1 MTSKSDLFNSI
12 VRIAS
17 SAFILT
23 VLEGSVLAATHEQI
37 VERCKETA
45 RPQVVAC
52 VRGKMGGGFGNR
64 EAAIAQCRETIGRPI
79 VVACVIREEQK
90 QAKGAPPPAA
100 PKDESKASPPGS
112 GSPEPTFVPPP
123 RTIADIAEILDRE
136 KPDAAKIAQRQA
148 AADVLPSNNLPSN
161 QLAQF
166 FYDRGAARALLSR
179 NKEALADG
187 LQALSAGRGTLD
199 FRQVSRIEQF
209 VALQYRAIG
218 DPKKAIATF
227 DQIVR
232 QGNQPGRRGIM
243 INALANIAGTL
254 VSMGD
259 VTQAATYAGRVEGLV
274 QEARGSPN
282 PDWRTAYAIYGH
294 SWEADN
300 DSVRG
305 LVFEA
310 HGQYAEAEAAYR
322 RTEAFRRAAV
332 KDAPKYDFPPPAE
345 QMILAADFAALWTA
359 KSEAKQG
366 RLSEAEADARRAL
379 LSVLAQ
385 QGKYAP
391 ATPTFVNVLSG
402 ILVEQGRHGEAERL
416 VRVALDIQRTLGVG
430 DDSPT
435 SAALLSQL
443 GNILILQHNT
453 KEAAVAYAE
462 LERAV
467 AKWPAEQRSAFD
479 LNGSRIMALY
489 AADQLDAG
497 LSAAEQLVK
506 RQIARTGENSFDTAA
521 AKGVL
526 ALGYA
531 QAQRDADAI
540 SVFKTAIPIL
550 IAAEHENSDGDDP
563 TIVAARTAR
572 LQQVVEGYIGVVL
585 RGTGAPSDVAT
596 DTFVLADAVRGRT
609 VHQALVNASART
621 SVKDPS
627 LAELVRKEQDLA
639 KEINAQ
645 LGSLNNMLSLPSSE
659 RDEAGV
665 HGLVSSIDKLRVDRN
680 AALQEI
686 SRKFPN
692 YSDFVDPKPA
702 TVQQIRTALKPGEA
716 LLSFYFGQNTSFAWA
731 VPKDGA
737 ISLVALPVTALE
749 LEAKIQRLRRS
760 LEPQVTAVE
769 DLPAFDLDLAY
780 QLYDLV
786 LKPIESSWRPAKSL
800 IVVTNGALGELPLG
814 LLPTAPA
821 KIDAQAKPL
830 FAGYRE
836 VAWLARSHA
845 VTVAP
850 SASALA
856 TLRRLPPGSPK
867 REAFVGY
874 GDPYFNEQQAADA
887 EDQTGSDKSQ
897 IAINEHTASTNI
909 TRGVGFKLRAA
920 PRTEE
925 IDTAELAILPRLPDT
940 REELISIATA
950 LDVDP
955 HTALFVG
962 KAANERNVETND
974 LSHARILA
982 FATHG
987 LVPGDLNGLTQPA
1000 LALTAPQ
1007 VAGIGGTGL
1016 LTVEKILALR
1026 LDADWVVLSACN
1038 TAAGAGAGA
1047 EAASG
1052 LGRAFFYAGTRALLV
1067 TNWSVHSDSA
1077 RELIS
1082 DVFRRQTASSR
1093 ISRSEALRQAMM
1105 ALLDSGQA
1113 TDIDGVTAFTYA
1125 HPIFW
1130 APYSLIGDPGGS

>member
-1 MTSKSDLFNSI
+1 MTSKSDLFNGI
-12 VRIAS
+12 LRIAA
-17 SAFILT
+17 SAFVLT
-23 VLEGSVLAATHEQI
+23 LLDGPVLAATHEQI
-37 VERCKETA
+37 VERCKEA
-45 RPQVVAC
+45 VRPQVVAC
-52 VRGKMGGGFGNR
+52 VRGKMSGGLSNR

-90 QAKGAPPPAA
+90 QAKSAAPPTA
-100 PKDESKASPPGS
+100 PKDDFKASPS
-112 GSPEPTFVPPP
+112 GGYSPEPIFVPPP
-123 RTIADIAEILDRE
+123 RTIADITTILDSE

-148 AADVLPSNNLPSN
+148 AADAVPSNNLPPDK
-161 QLAQF
+161 LAQF

-179 NKEALADG
+179 NKDALADG
-187 LQALSAGRGTLD
+187 LLALSAGHGTLD
-199 FRQVSRIEQF
+199 FKQVSRIEQF
-209 VALQYRAIG
+209 IALQYRAIG

-232 QGNQPGRRGIM
+232 QGNQPGHRGIM
-243 INALANIAGTL
+243 INALANIVGTL

-259 VTQAATYAGRVEGLV
+259 VTQAATYAGRVGGLV

-282 PDWRTAYAIYGH
+282 PDWRAAYAIYGH

-300 DSVRG
+300 DSIRG
-305 LVFEA
+305 SVSEA

-332 KDAPKYDFPPPAE
+332 KDAPKYDFSPPVE

-366 RLSEAEADARRAL
+366 RLIQAEADARRAL

-402 ILVEQGRHGEAERL
+402 ILVEQGRHGEAEKL

-435 SAALLSQL
+435 SAGLLSQL
-443 GNILILQHNT
+443 GNILILQHDT
-453 KEAAVAYAE
+453 KQAAIAYAE
-462 LERAV
+462 LEQAI

-479 LNGSRIMALY
+479 LSGSRIMALY

-497 LSAAEQLVK
+497 LSAAAQLVK
-506 RQIARTGENSFDTAA
+506 RQMARTGENSFDTAA

-531 QAQRDADAI
+531 QAKRDNDAI
-540 SVFKTAIPIL
+540 GVFKTAIPLL
-550 IAAEHENSDGDDP
+550 IAAEHENSDSDDP

-572 LQQVVEGYIGVVL
+572 LQQVVEAYISVMV
-585 RGTGAPSDVAT
+585 RGTGSRPGVAT
-596 DTFVLADAVRGRT
+596 ETFALADAIRGHS
-609 VHQALVNASART
+609 VHQALVNASARV
-621 SVKDPS
+621 SVKDPN
-627 LAELVRKEQDLA
+627 LAELVRKEQDMA
-639 KEINAQ
+639 KEVNAQ
-645 LGSLNNMLSLPSSE
+645 LGSLNNMLALPSSE
-659 RDEAGV
+659 RDEASV
-665 HGLVSSIDKLRVDRN
+665 HGLISSIDKLRVDRKS
-680 AALQEI
+680 ALQEI
-686 SRKFPN
+686 NRKFPS

-702 TVQQIRTALKPGEA
+702 TVEQIRAALRPGEA
-716 LLSFYFGQNTSFAWA
+716 LLSFYFGQNVSFAWA

-737 ISLVALPVTALE
+737 VSLVTLPITALE

-760 LEPQVTAVE
+760 LEPQVTVVE
-769 DLPAFDLDLAY
+769 DLPEFDLDLAY
-780 QLYDLV
+780 ELYEFV
-786 LKPIESSWRPAKSL
+786 LKPIESSWRSAQSL

-821 KIDAQAKPL
+821 KIDTQVKPL

-845 VTVAP
+845 ITVVP
-850 SASALA
+850 SASALT

-867 REAFVGY
+867 RDALVGY

-887 EDQTGSDKSQ
+887 EDQPSIDKSQ
-897 IAINEHTASTNI
+897 VATNEHTASTNI
-909 TRGVGFKLRAA
+909 TRGIRLKLRAA

-940 REELISIATA
+940 REELVSIATA
-950 LDVDP
+950 LEVDP

-962 KAANERNVETND
+962 KAANERNVETSD
-974 LSHARILA
+974 LSHVRILA

-1000 LALTAPQ
+1000 LALTAPA

-1016 LTVEKILALR
+1016 LTVEKILAMR

-1052 LGRAFFYAGTRALLV
+1052 LGRAFFYAGTRSLLV

-1077 RELIS
+1077 RDLIA
-1082 DVFRRQTASSR
+1082 DVFRRQTASSS
-1093 ISRSEALRQAMM
+1093 ISRAEGLRQAMM
-1105 ALLDSGQA
+1105 ALLDAGKA
-1113 TDIDGVTAFTYA
+1113 TDINGATIFTYA